1 MLLDDYKGLIEQ
13 LIPVYDSDD
22 FDDVFQMI
30 TQETNGPAR
39 LQIKMEL
46 NRIMAPCHQLVDLRG
61 RVKGEC
67 RPYELHG
74 QRHWLDDVAIN
85 TYHKRI
91 KAYGGKYRV
100 GLYEALMSTRNNFR
114 VLHQQERQET
124 NTEETPQ
131 RDTQFDANLIRFGHY
146 LTRDENRLQITTQ
159 VNLALP
165 FNQSVHGVTSDLSYS
180 GAKFKVPSAFK
191 YNLGQTVV
199 ATFPKMAEKF
209 NDPRLLNQG
218 TKYRILGID
227 DNKENDSFKWL
238 RLKIT
243 SDNSVIKQTIDRSQQ
258 VLQHRTRKN
267 HEDKVIQVRTKGYE
281 HCFLKHTTSMPLFFA
296 GNELKYSLLTDHNR
310 HIWDSWHDER
320 NQPVINHLLSKDRMA
335 ILGKAGLKQCS
346 TLIYSFVHEH
356 DRKSFFYS
364 AALPEMTMEQRH
376 LFWHVGASRKS
387 WQVTRLTVHPIS
399 EKDLER
405 LQDIAPEMLD
415 QLSKLTHI
423 GILQDLTN
431 EQALQDYRL
440 PVKPQLPGKAL
451 QTFRHP
457 RNPVST
463 AKAIYFDPK
472 PQRSESRFK
481 FQTAIELHHP
491 DFPPITGTTI
501 DFSIRGLNLDII
513 QPLPIKRG
521 DEVTIKFVDL
531 QKLDKNAPL
540 SHVPYKIVRVSPDFS
555 NIQLTTGSG
564 DYAFRGEQ
572 FLRRLIKHNESK
584 FKVLEEVLP
593 SGELLLAMHQMLLTR
608 LNCIPYF
615 TEKVDH
621 KIKIKAIG
629 CNFPMPALPK
639 LFNQV
644 AGGKDFS
651 LEPIFKN
658 RLKKMLAETMRPV
671 EIRKPYI
678 HELYLSIQRKGNTIK
693 HLDSKLIDEF
703 GTVDERIKF
712 IKGAK
717 AKGEFMAIRVT
728 AVPVLNP
735 MTVLTGIELGE
746 LARMALHRARALEVE
761 FNSLIGCGEIYDI
774 TDEVQIRLEI
784 G

>member
-13 LIPVYDSDD
+13 LIPVYDSED
-22 FDDVFQMI
+22 FDDVFQMM
-30 TQETNGPAR
+30 TLEANGPTR

-67 RPYELHG
+67 RPYELNG
-74 QRHWLDDVAIN
+74 LKHWLDDVAIN

-91 KAYGGKYRV
+91 KVFGGKYRV
-100 GLYEALMSTRNNFR
+100 GLYEALMNTRNNFR
-114 VLHQQERQET
+114 VLHHQQKLET
-124 NTEETPQ
+124 KKEEAPQ

-146 LTRDENRLQITTQ
+146 LTRGENRLQLTTQ

-165 FNQSVHGVTSDLSYS
+165 FNQSVHGITSDLSYS

-191 YNLGQTVV
+191 YSLGQTIV
-199 ATFPKMAEKF
+199 AKFPKMAENF
-209 NDPRLLNQG
+209 NDPRLNQG
-218 TKYRILGID
+218 TEYRILGID

-238 RLKIT
+238 RLKAIG
-243 SDNSVIKQTIDRSQQ
+243 DNCAIREAIDRSQQ
-258 VLQHRTRKN
+258 ITQHRTRRN

-296 GNELKYSLLTDHNR
+296 GNELKYCLLTNHNR
-310 HIWDSWHDER
+310 HIWDGWHDER

-335 ILGKAGLKQCS
+335 TLGKAGLKQCS
-346 TLIYSFVHEH
+346 TLIYSFCHEH
-356 DRKSFFYS
+356 EGKSYFYS

-376 LFWHVGASRKS
+376 LFWHVGAVRHS
-387 WQVTRLTVHPIS
+387 WRVTRLTVHPIG
-399 EKDLER
+399 EEDLQR
-405 LQDIAPEMLD
+405 LQDIAPEMFD

-423 GILQDLTN
+423 GVLQDLSN
-431 EQALQDYRL
+431 EHAQQDYRL
-440 PVKPQLPGKAL
+440 PMKPKLPGKTL
-451 QTFRHP
+451 QVFRHQ

-481 FQTAIELHHP
+481 FKTPIELHHP
-491 DFPPITGTTI
+491 DFPAIAGITL
-501 DFSIRGLNLDII
+501 DFSIRGLNLNLKR
-513 QPLPIKRG
+513 PLPIKRG
-521 DEVTIKFVDL
+521 DEVTIKFVEL
-531 QKLDKNAPL
+531 QKLDKRASL
-540 SHVPYKIVRVSPDFS
+540 SQMPYKVVRVSPDFT
-555 NIQLTTGSG
+555 NIQLTTSSG
-564 DYAFRGEQ
+564 DSALKGEQ
-572 FLRRLIKHNESK
+572 FLRRLIQHNESK
-584 FKVLEEVLP
+584 FKVLEEILP
-593 SGELLLAMHQMLLTR
+593 TGELLLAMHQMLLTR
-608 LNCIPYF
+608 LNTIPYF

-621 KIKIKAIG
+621 KIKVKAIG
-629 CNFPMPALPK
+629 CNFPMPPLPK

-658 RLKKMLAETMRPV
+658 RLKRMLAETMRPV
-671 EIRKPYI
+671 EIRQPYI
-678 HELYLSIQRKGNTIK
+678 HEMYLWIEKKGGSITR
-693 HLDSKLIDEF
+693 LESKLLDEFDSIDER
-703 GTVDERIKF
+703 VNF

-717 AKGEFMAIRVT
+717 AKGEFMAVRVT

-735 MTVLTGIELGE
+735 MTALTGIELGE

-761 FNSLIGCGEIYDI
+761 FNSLIGCGEMYDI
-774 TDEVQIRLEI
+774 TDEVLVRLEI